1 MEESRLGR
9 ELSRKIKKLTR
20 LGPDAEGDGFTE
32 HLETQAGRASE
43 QILAHFHAEIARLS
57 SEMQGPC
64 GKLNVLG
71 WLSE

>member
-43 QILAHFHAEIARLS
+43 QILAHFHAESR
-57 SEMQGPC
+57 
-64 GKLNVLG
+64 
-71 WLSE
+71 

>member
-43 QILAHFHAEIARLS
+43 QILAHFHAES
-57 SEMQGPC
+57 
-64 GKLNVLG
+64 LG
-71 WLSE
+71 FPVRCRDPVVSCMCWVG